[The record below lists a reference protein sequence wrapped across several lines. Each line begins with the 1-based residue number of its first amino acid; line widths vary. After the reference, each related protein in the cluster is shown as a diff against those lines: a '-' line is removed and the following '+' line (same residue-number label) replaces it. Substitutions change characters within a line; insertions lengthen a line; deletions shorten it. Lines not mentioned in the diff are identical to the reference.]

1 MSGSVE
7 IASQAPPSWSA
18 RAVMTRFG
26 TALALPLLLLV
37 GGAITPTFLSPG
49 NLSNLLLQFA
59 PLAIVAMGQSF
70 VMVARGLDLSVA
82 SMMATSAVIATGF
95 SGGDRDVATI
105 VAMATTV
112 AIAVGLLNG
121 FLVTKRQ
128 VSPFLATLATMIL
141 LQGFRFA
148 YTQGAPS
155 GNVPPLLRVLGSG
168 KFHGV
173 PYNALVLLGL
183 GIALAVILHRSAF
196 GRKIFIVGGN
206 PVTARLFGIRFEAI
220 TIACYLISSWLAA
233 IAGLILCGYVGLVD
247 NWVGQGYELDSIV
260 ACVVGRVSLR
270 GGQGSILGALTG
282 AAIIVTL
289 ANEVLLLGV
298 PVQAQLIIKGIVIVF
313 AAAIYTRRDG
323 SQTSSQD
330 RRASA

>member
-7 IASQAPPSWSA
+7 IAGPVAPSWSVRTVVA
-18 RAVMTRFG
+18 RYGV
-26 TALALPLLLLV
+26 ALVLPLLLLF
-37 GGAITPTFLSPG
+37 GGVMSPAFISPG
-49 NLSNLLLQFA
+49 NLSNLLLQVA
-59 PLAIVAMGQSF
+59 PLAIVAMGQSL
-70 VMVARGLDLSVA
+70 VMIVRGLDLSVA
-82 SMMATSAVIATGF
+82 SMMATAAVIATGF
-95 SGGDRDVATI
+95 SGTDRDVASI
-105 VAMATTV
+105 VAMAMVV

-155 GNVPPLLRVLGSG
+155 GNVPPFLRVLGSG

-173 PYNALVLLGL
+173 PYNALVLLVL
-183 GIALAVILHRSAF
+183 AAVLAVVLHRSTL
-196 GRKIFIVGGN
+196 GRRIFIVGGN
-206 PVTARLFGIRFEAI
+206 PVTGRLFGIRSDAV
-220 TIACYLISSWLAA
+220 TIACYLFSSCLAA
-233 IAGLILCGYVGLVD
+233 IAGLILSGYVGLVD

-270 GGQGSILGALTG
+270 GGRGSILGALTG
-282 AAIIVTL
+282 AAIIVIL

-298 PVQAQLIIKGIVIVF
+298 PVQAQLIIKGVVIVL
-313 AAAIYTRRDG
+313 AAAIYTRRD
-323 SQTSSQD
+323 
-330 RRASA
+330 AS

>member
-1 MSGSVE
+1 MPGSIE
-7 IASQAPPSWSA
+7 IARPTPPPGWSLRAAIA
-18 RAVMTRFG
+18 RYAMV
-26 TALALPLLLLV
+26 LVLPLLLLL
-37 GGAITPTFLSPG
+37 GGVVSPAFLSPG

-59 PLAIVAMGQSF
+59 PLAIVAMGQSL
-70 VMVARGLDLSVA
+70 VMIARGLDLSVA
-82 SMMATSAVIATGF
+82 SMMATAAVIATGF
-95 SGGDRDVATI
+95 SGADRDVASI
-105 VAMATTV
+105 VAVAMLV

-168 KFHGV
+168 KLYGV
-173 PYNALVLLGL
+173 PYNALVLLVL
-183 GIALAVILHRSAF
+183 AALLAVVLHRSAF
-196 GRKIFIVGGN
+196 GRRIFIVGGN
-206 PVTARLFGIRFEAI
+206 PVTAHLFGIRSDVVA
-220 TIACYLISSWLAA
+220 IACYLISSCLAA
-233 IAGLILCGYVGLVD
+233 IAGLLLSGYVGLVD

-270 GGQGSILGALTG
+270 GGRGSILGALTG
-282 AAIIVTL
+282 AAVIVVV

-298 PVQAQLIIKGIVIVF
+298 PVQAQLIIKGTVIVI
-313 AAAIYTRRDG
+313 AAALYAR
-323 SQTSSQD
+323 SETS
-330 RRASA
+330 